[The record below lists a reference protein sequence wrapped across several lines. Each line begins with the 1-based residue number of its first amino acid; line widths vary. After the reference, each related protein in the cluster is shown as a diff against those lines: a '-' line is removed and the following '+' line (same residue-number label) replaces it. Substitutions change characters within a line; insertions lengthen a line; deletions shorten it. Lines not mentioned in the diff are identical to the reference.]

1 MPFSIERIPALTVE
15 HFQQNGNLKNIAHI
29 DESNNEIAPSGI
41 DLPKKVLNS
50 LGGHD
55 DISIDTIGNDQPAAA
70 GTGPDIIN
78 IPVDKEVIEVE
89 IIPKGYSLIRFPKEK
104 SCFRKIMWFVL
115 WPIHFLFM
123 LTIPDCERPSLKKLF
138 PLTFIMCIVW
148 IGSLSYMVAWMI
160 TIIGVYFFSSHI
172 IFCF

>member
-1 MPFSIERIPALTVE
+1 MLNADAAIIIT
-15 HFQQNGNLKNIAHI
+15 QQLEETI
-29 DESNNEIAPSGI
+29 DGGGGGGGGGDPPI
-41 DLPKKVLNS
+41 DI
-50 LGGHD
+50 GAAEAQQQQQHHD
-55 DISIDTIGNDQPAAA
+55 AAA
-70 GTGPDIIN
+70 ATLN
-78 IPVDKEVIEVE
+78 NKTLEVVEVP

-104 SCFRKIMWFVL
+104 SLFRKIMWFVL

-160 TIIGVYFFSSHI
+160 TIIGKVP
-172 IFCF
+172 

>member
-1 MPFSIERIPALTVE
+1 MNHGGEEIVAEQQPSVPADVQQPINLSEAIIMPDNGEAPATDGVLA
-15 HFQQNGNLKNIAHI
+15 IAG
-29 DESNNEIAPSGI
+29 SKEI
-41 DLPKKVLNS
+41 
-50 LGGHD
+50 
-55 DISIDTIGNDQPAAA
+55 
-70 GTGPDIIN
+70 
-78 IPVDKEVIEVE
+78 IEVE

-160 TIIGVYFFSSHI
+160 TIIGREGDFRRNLYFLILIPQFHR
-172 IFCF
+172 